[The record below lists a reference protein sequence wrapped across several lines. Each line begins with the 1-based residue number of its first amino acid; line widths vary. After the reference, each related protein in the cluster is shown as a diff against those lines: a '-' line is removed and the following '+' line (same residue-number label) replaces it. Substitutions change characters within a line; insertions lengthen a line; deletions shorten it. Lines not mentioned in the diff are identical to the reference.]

1 MVRAGELY
9 NATDPVLSED
19 RLQARMLLN
28 ELNSSRDD
36 EEEKKKS
43 VLKKFLP
50 GTGAGFWLQQLG
62 EFDLNT
68 SNWLKTPA
76 QIRELGGAIFGDRRF
91 GRVFIYHSCSIAARL
106 SH

>member
-1 MVRAGELY
+1 MLAGELY

-43 VLKKFLP
+43 VLKKLLP